1 LPGEGDTG
9 GEVKNE
15 DSLRLPCTQVLLN
28 NLGEKMRRREE
39 EEEKPQELPRK
50 LQELPKEQ
58 KDKIV
63 KALVDRGAKLPCPRC
78 GNNSFTLLDGYFNQ
92 TIQTELKGM
101 VIGGPS
107 IPSIV
112 VACTRCGFLSQ
123 HALGVLGLLPKEEVK
138 K

>member
-1 LPGEGDTG
+1 
-9 GEVKNE
+9 
-15 DSLRLPCTQVLLN
+15 
-28 NLGEKMRRREE
+28 MRRREE
-39 EEEKPQELPRK
+39 EEEKPQELQRK
-50 LQELPKEQ
+50 LQELSQEQ
-58 KDKIV
+58 KEEIIN
-63 KALVDRGAKLPCPRC
+63 ALIEKGVKLPCPRC
-78 GNNSFTLLDGYFNQ
+78 GNNNFTLLDGYFNQ

-107 IPSIV
+107 VPSIV